1 MICGSVLKLL
11 MKTTKTAQ
19 YAAEAANISFRR
31 AFVKSGIDPAK
42 RRVKKIR
49 TTTADWYADLSPDM
63 FRAYIATTGKTN
75 SIVQSK
81 GVTSILTK
89 ASMRSGT
96 YSSTPWSPPTFARC
110 STVRKMFYNC

>member
-1 MICGSVLKLL
+1 

-42 RRVKKIR
+42 RRVNKTR
-49 TTTADWYADLSPDM
+49 TTTADWYADLSSDM
-63 FRAYIATTGKTN
+63 FKAYIETTGRTN

-89 ASMRSGT
+89 ASMRSGE
-96 YSSTPWSPPTFARC
+96 YSFTLGSPSTFARC
-110 STVRKMFYNC
+110 SAVLKMFYNN